1 MKRSL
6 VSLSPLFSSTTLLAK
21 TTRHAIWLAPRLRT
35 SLQLSTLRL
44 GASAVHTPLRLP
56 QPPTFV
62 SGEQSIWKFVSSK
75 INRATHRS
83 GINRNSGPRGG
94 HGGGGGGSHG
104 PWDNLRDRV
113 NSIPQNVIFWG
124 IMGLNGIV
132 FVSWNL
138 AWMKYVCHNSRCTLR
153 QTHLTLSE
161 GFHSKA
167 RMTHLRTYG

>member
-1 MKRSL
+1 M
-6 VSLSPLFSSTTLLAK
+6 
-21 TTRHAIWLAPRLRT
+21 
-35 SLQLSTLRL
+35 
-44 GASAVHTPLRLP
+44 HTPLRLP

-94 HGGGGGGSHG
+94 HGGGGGGSRG
-104 PWDNLRDRV
+104 PWDNLRDRI

-161 GFHSKA
+161 GFYSKA
-167 RMTHLRTYG
+167 RMTHLRTFG